1 MPVPPPNI
9 HTPQLRRLLFTNGTL
24 IIKDTRLDD
33 TTGLNFQLPVN
44 LSYLIIRKIGHFCR
58 NYTFQKLTQSDMT
71 KMVTLVV
78 PNLFLTLVVPDSQK

>member
-1 MPVPPPNI
+1 MPVPPSNI
-9 HTPQLRRLLFTNGTL
+9 HTPQLRCLLFTNGTL

-44 LSYLIIRKIGHFCR
+44 VPYLIIRRIGHFFR

-71 KMVTLVV
+71 KME
-78 PNLFLTLVVPDSQK
+78 TLVVPDFVLPHKNNTY